1 MLIYRVFWMHSF
13 LPAVSFLLHLHQK
26 ETTQTKIYRVCT
38 FQEHKHTRFLKEGV
52 CVCVCV
58 HIYIMDWIMYFNID
72 DVKNDDKR

>member
-1 MLIYRVFWMHSF
+1 
-13 LPAVSFLLHLHQK
+13 
-26 ETTQTKIYRVCT
+26 VC
-38 FQEHKHTRFLKEGV
+38 V